1 MNYYAIKAIYLY
13 EMSRTYRTISQS
25 LIAPVISTIL
35 YFVVFGSAIGSKIE
49 NIEGISYG
57 VFIVP
62 GLVMLSV
69 LMQSITNAA
78 FAIYFPKFV
87 GTINELLSAPV
98 STIDIV
104 IGYIGAATTK
114 SFSIGIII
122 LITAHLI
129 VPLKIVHPV
138 YMLLFLLL
146 TCFAFCSFGFIIG
159 LWAKNF
165 EQLNLVP
172 MLIITP
178 LVFLG
183 GSFYSISMLPVF
195 WQKISMFNPVV
206 YLISGFRWTF
216 FNFSDFSF
224 GVSLL
229 AIFSFAI
236 LCNSIIF
243 WMFKTGYKVRN

>member
-1 MNYYAIKAIYLY
+1 MN
-13 EMSRTYRTISQS
+13 
-25 LIAPVISTIL
+25 
-35 YFVVFGSAIGSKIE
+35 
-49 NIEGISYG
+49 
-57 VFIVP
+57 
-62 GLVMLSV
+62 
-69 LMQSITNAA
+69 
-78 FAIYFPKFV
+78 
-87 GTINELLSAPV
+87 LSAPV

-129 VPLKIVHPV
+129 VPLKIVHPI

-146 TCFAFCSFGFIIG
+146 TCFSFCSFGFIIG

-183 GSFYSISMLPVF
+183 GSFYSISMLPIF

>member
-1 MNYYAIKAIYLY
+1 MNFYAIKSIYLY
-13 EMSRTYRTISQS
+13 EMSRTYRTITQS

-49 NIEGISYG
+49 NIGGISYG

-62 GLVMLSV
+62 GLIMLSV

-98 STIDIV
+98 STLDII

-122 LITAHLI
+122 LLTAHI
-129 VPLKIVHPV
+129 FVPLKIAHPI

-146 TCFAFCSFGFIIG
+146 TCFSFCSFGFIIG
-159 LWAKNF
+159 LSARNF

-183 GSFYSISMLPVF
+183 GSFYSISMLPIF

-224 GVSLL
+224 FISFL
-229 AIFSFAI
+229 AIVSFSVI
-236 LCNSIIF
+236 CNVIIF
-243 WMFKTGYKVRN
+243 YMFKTGYKIRT

>member
-1 MNYYAIKAIYLY
+1 MNFYAIKSIYKY
-13 EMSRTYRTISQS
+13 EISRTYRTLSQS
-25 LIAPVISTIL
+25 LLAPIISTIL
-35 YFVVFGSAIGSKIE
+35 YFVVFGSALGSKID
-49 NIEGISYG
+49 NIEGIEYG

-69 LMQSITNAA
+69 LMQSVTNAA
-78 FAIYFPKFV
+78 FAIYFPKFI

-98 STIDIV
+98 STIDII

-122 LITAHLI
+122 LITAHMI
-129 VPLKIVHPV
+129 VPIKIVHPI
-138 YMLLFLLL
+138 YMLLFLFL
-146 TCFAFCSFGFIIG
+146 TCFSFCSFGFIIG

-183 GSFYSISMLPVF
+183 GSFYSISMLPFF
-195 WQKISMFNPVV
+195 WQKISMINPVV

-216 FNFSDFSF
+216 FDFSDFSF
-224 GVSLL
+224 IISLS
-229 AIFSFAI
+229 AIISFSV
-236 LCNSIIF
+236 LCNFIIF
-243 WMFKTGYKVRN
+243 LIFKTGYKIRT